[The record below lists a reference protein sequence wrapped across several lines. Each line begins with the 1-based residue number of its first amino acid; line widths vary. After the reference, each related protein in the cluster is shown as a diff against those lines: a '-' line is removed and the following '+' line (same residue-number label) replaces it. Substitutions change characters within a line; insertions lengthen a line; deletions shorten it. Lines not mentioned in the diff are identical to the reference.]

1 MGLTDSRWLQTPPA
15 VPTRRVLAARLSARC
30 CERPSRASSSTEA
43 DLDTA
48 GTAHRQV
55 HSAPHPPT
63 SLDPSPATTVTST
76 QTPRLSSCTI
86 PIKRR
91 FYIRMACAMATP
103 VLEPSRDFPA
113 WLEAQGVNEEVA
125 RAMDSELGIR
135 DYGVLRAC
143 IGDGL
148 VRAELLSTARDR
160 LPFGFYAVL
169 RQVVKAL
176 QGAELHN
183 AGTSPWDAAPSPGD
197 VTLGGLVDVL
207 LTLFSGL
214 SRELL
219 VCAQRLGD
227 FDGAGAS
234 AGRSISD
241 SKEIIFEEKA
251 MDDADDQDVDVCVPC
266 SLAYTENDGHTRA
279 SSEAGD
285 CSPNPSLHMIKTEAS
300 CADGDHQSPT
310 SDQRD
315 SSPSQTPPRIERDA
329 CGGNV
334 GFVIQQVTS
343 LQEMGLDL
351 TNATNVDSYPWLQQ
365 QQQQQQQQ
373 LPVDKIQID
382 TGCTVPPMCAAYL
395 PKPLTEDHI
404 DRQDEAPSRSDTLPP
419 AAAAA
424 YRVPNFKLVRRR
436 RMLPVPVPAIA
447 GGEDNKPFRCSVCAQ
462 RFSQRGNLETHLRT
476 HTGERPYR
484 CATCGQAFSQSAH
497 LKSHQRTH
505 TGEKPYRCSM
515 CGQNFSYYCSLK
527 RHQYTHTGEK
537 PFQCS
542 ECNRAFLD
550 LSSLKSHL
558 NVHRRYKL
566 SQGRWR

>member
-1 MGLTDSRWLQTPPA
+1 MASYQHCKMA
-15 VPTRRVLAARLSARC
+15 SFSSVVTRTFMFLLVLVADR
-30 CERPSRASSSTEA
+30 SS
-43 DLDTA
+43 
-48 GTAHRQV
+48 
-55 HSAPHPPT
+55 
-63 SLDPSPATTVTST
+63 DPSPATTVTST

-103 VLEPSRDFPA
+103 LLEPSGDFPA

-176 QGAELHN
+176 QGAEPHD
-183 AGTSPWDAAPSPGD
+183 AGTSPWDAAPSPGN

-241 SKEIIFEEKA
+241 SKELIFEEEA
-251 MDDADDQDVDVCVPC
+251 MDDADDQDVD
-266 SLAYTENDGHTRA
+266 ENDGCTQA

-300 CADGDHQSPT
+300 CTDGDHQSPT

-315 SSPSQTPPRIERDA
+315 SSPSQTLPRIERDA
-329 CGGNV
+329 CGGNS

-382 TGCTVPPMCAAYL
+382 TACTVPPMCAAYL
-395 PKPLTEDHI
+395 PKLLTEDHI
-404 DRQDEAPSRSDTLPP
+404 ARQDEAPSRSDTLPP
-419 AAAAA
+419 AAAANH
-424 YRVPNFKLVRRR
+424 VPNFQLVRRR
-436 RMLPVPVPAIA
+436 RVLLVPAPAIA

-462 RFSQRGNLETHLRT
+462 RFSQRGNLKTHLRT

-505 TGEKPYRCSM
+505 TGEKPFRCKVCGQSFSHSGNLKAHQRTHTGEKPYRCSM

-527 RHQYTHTGEK
+527 RHQYMHTGEK

-566 SQGRWR
+566 S

>member
-1 MGLTDSRWLQTPPA
+1 
-15 VPTRRVLAARLSARC
+15 
-30 CERPSRASSSTEA
+30 
-43 DLDTA
+43 
-48 GTAHRQV
+48 
-55 HSAPHPPT
+55 
-63 SLDPSPATTVTST
+63 
-76 QTPRLSSCTI
+76 
-86 PIKRR
+86 
-91 FYIRMACAMATP
+91 
-103 VLEPSRDFPA
+103 
-113 WLEAQGVNEEVA
+113 
-125 RAMDSELGIR
+125 
-135 DYGVLRAC
+135 
-143 IGDGL
+143 
-148 VRAELLSTARDR
+148 
-160 LPFGFYAVL
+160 
-169 RQVVKAL
+169 
-176 QGAELHN
+176 
-183 AGTSPWDAAPSPGD
+183 
-197 VTLGGLVDVL
+197 
-207 LTLFSGL
+207 
-214 SRELL
+214 
-219 VCAQRLGD
+219 
-227 FDGAGAS
+227 
-234 AGRSISD
+234 
-241 SKEIIFEEKA
+241 
-251 MDDADDQDVDVCVPC
+251 
-266 SLAYTENDGHTRA
+266 
-279 SSEAGD
+279 
-285 CSPNPSLHMIKTEAS
+285 MIKTEAS

-329 CGGNV
+329 CGGNS

-419 AAAAA
+419 AAAA

-505 TGEKPYRCSM
+505 TGEKPCRCKV
-515 CGQNFSYYCSLK
+515 CGQSFSHSGNLKTGTHLRPWCGRVRVGRESLS
-527 RHQYTHTGEK
+527 THGTWVCPVTSCQW
-537 PFQCS
+537 PFDTS
-542 ECNRAFLD
+542 RG
-550 LSSLKSHL
+550 L
-558 NVHRRYKL
+558 NIVHIAWHKHR
-566 SQGRWR
+566 GDFATN

>member
-251 MDDADDQDVDVCVPC
+251 MDDADDQDVD
-266 SLAYTENDGHTRA
+266 ENDGHTRA

-329 CGGNV
+329 CGEAERGGGGVEPRGGVPHRGCHRGTVAPAPSHRGAPARSPAEQVPLLGPFLPSSHAWAEPGGRFQDPRLPLRGWDTRGRRLVPPENV
-334 GFVIQQVTS
+334 GHGAPVRGHRLCTRVS
-343 LQEMGLDL
+343 LQWRQEPPPRRESRLVLAHAGPGYGAHGQCHPHRALRL
-351 TNATNVDSYPWLQQ
+351 SGGGRQCHG
-365 QQQQQQQQ
+365 
-373 LPVDKIQID
+373 
-382 TGCTVPPMCAAYL
+382 GCIRRSALGAARCVKERIH
-395 PKPLTEDHI
+395 PKVPLT
-404 DRQDEAPSRSDTLPP
+404 QWQ
-419 AAAAA
+419 
-424 YRVPNFKLVRRR
+424 NLVTIS
-436 RMLPVPVPAIA
+436 P
-447 GGEDNKPFRCSVCAQ
+447 
-462 RFSQRGNLETHLRT
+462 
-476 HTGERPYR
+476 
-484 CATCGQAFSQSAH
+484 SQSH
-497 LKSHQRTH
+497 LYLHVFLAFTPEVAIFFLFLCCGNRLNHLVKSPANIKVALHLDK
-505 TGEKPYRCSM
+505 EKGPYTAVTFP
-515 CGQNFSYYCSLK
+515 CGS
-527 RHQYTHTGEK
+527 
-537 PFQCS
+537 
-542 ECNRAFLD
+542 
-550 LSSLKSHL
+550 
-558 NVHRRYKL
+558 
-566 SQGRWR
+566 

>member
-1 MGLTDSRWLQTPPA
+1 
-15 VPTRRVLAARLSARC
+15 
-30 CERPSRASSSTEA
+30 
-43 DLDTA
+43 
-48 GTAHRQV
+48 
-55 HSAPHPPT
+55 
-63 SLDPSPATTVTST
+63 
-76 QTPRLSSCTI
+76 
-86 PIKRR
+86 
-91 FYIRMACAMATP
+91 
-103 VLEPSRDFPA
+103 
-113 WLEAQGVNEEVA
+113 
-125 RAMDSELGIR
+125 
-135 DYGVLRAC
+135 
-143 IGDGL
+143 
-148 VRAELLSTARDR
+148 
-160 LPFGFYAVL
+160 
-169 RQVVKAL
+169 
-176 QGAELHN
+176 
-183 AGTSPWDAAPSPGD
+183 
-197 VTLGGLVDVL
+197 
-207 LTLFSGL
+207 
-214 SRELL
+214 
-219 VCAQRLGD
+219 
-227 FDGAGAS
+227 
-234 AGRSISD
+234 
-241 SKEIIFEEKA
+241 
-251 MDDADDQDVDVCVPC
+251 MDDADDQDVD
-266 SLAYTENDGHTRA
+266 ENDGHTRA

-329 CGGNV
+329 CGGNS

-351 TNATNVDSYPWLQQ
+351 TNATNVDSYPWL
-365 QQQQQQQQ
+365 QQQQQQQ

-424 YRVPNFKLVRRR
+424 YHVPNFKLVRRR

-505 TGEKPYRCSM
+505 TGEKPYRCKVCGQSFSHSGNLKAHQRTHTGEKPYRCSM
-515 CGQNFSYYCSLK
+515 CGQKFSYYCSLKRHQYTHTGEKPYRCSMCGQKFSYYCSLK

-542 ECNRAFLD
+542 ECNRAFPD